1 MPPGA
6 RGQRFAAQDRLFAAL
21 ERLEAK
27 DTQHAAAEELTRLLK
42 ELDPSSLATLLHAC
56 GTTNAKTTTFAR
68 VHCLHLA
75 AMCTQPDRCL
85 HWRSM
90 LAPPLLP
97 KLLTLLGRALH
108 DPDSAVRSAA
118 AEGFGVVA
126 AQLAAANPAGCEL
139 TAGSDAN
146 PLLTTILD
154 ALGEPGGGVQAAAAA
169 ALAAVADHLRP
180 GLDPALLRH
189 LLRALSNPLFLGR
202 AELCA
207 ALARLEGGR
216 VRGLVASSCPQLL
229 AAMPDLLGVPPGY
242 GGDGGGL
249 LGALGSKGKDFA
261 LRSAAAH
268 TLKVA
273 LAVGVGPMWTGGGGG
288 GEGQPGWEVAVAALK
303 TAKTDVSKPV
313 RDAAA
318 AALPVVQGLLAFLAS
333 GAPAAAWPETA
344 GGLLAGEGRS
354 KRSSVVKAAA
364 AAAGM
369 PGGAEDLGGGQQIAA
384 VYPGAAAAVAAPT
397 AAVPPPGTSCAPAAT
412 GLDAAPPGNAIP
424 HLAAKLAAVQ
434 AQQAGMAAALTSFTA
449 FASGTLHGVEQHLAE
464 INARLAAL
472 AASSPASSGGSPSLW
487 QQLAPLQQH
496 VEAAGA
502 GVVALRAGLDGSSGW
517 AGQQTRPGTALWQQA
532 PQQAPPG
539 AGLWEQKEATRLQ
552 PQPAQTVPVQAQP
565 AEPSQPALH
574 VASPLRPPPTA
585 QTSQAV
591 PLQQVQRPPPT
602 TAPTQHVQRPAPSA
616 VPARPAFPKRL
627 SSLHRSYDALEQQLH
642 QTPGASS
649 PASGPSSPEGTGAVG
664 PASTTSLDSAYAQL
678 LSGDG
683 LAGDQNAQLRLL
695 RALAKS
701 GPAWEQLSAA
711 TGQRLMAALAV
722 LLHAGAPLNRLL
734 PWLWPLADTAT
745 AATAAATRY
754 APALRSQLL
763 DALDSYLLPA
773 GPAGAGGGSSQQGG
787 GPGDSPGN
795 DLSEK
800 RDLLVTALRAVW
812 DV

>member
-1 MPPGA
+1 MEFRTQLHPPPH
-6 RGQRFAAQDRLFAAL
+6 
-21 ERLEAK
+21 
-27 DTQHAAAEELTRLLK
+27 TPTHAHPHTHTF
-42 ELDPSSLATLLHAC
+42 TL
-56 GTTNAKTTTFAR
+56 
-68 VHCLHLA
+68 
-75 AMCTQPDRCL
+75 Q
-85 HWRSM
+85 
-90 LAPPLLP
+90 
-97 KLLTLLGRALH
+97 
-108 DPDSAVRSAA
+108 
-118 AEGFGVVA
+118 
-126 AQLAAANPAGCEL
+126 
-139 TAGSDAN
+139 
-146 PLLTTILD
+146 
-154 ALGEPGGGVQAAAAA
+154 
-169 ALAAVADHLRP
+169 
-180 GLDPALLRH
+180 
-189 LLRALSNPLFLGR
+189 
-202 AELCA
+202 
-207 ALARLEGGR
+207 
-216 VRGLVASSCPQLL
+216 
-229 AAMPDLLGVPPGY
+229 
-242 GGDGGGL
+242 
-249 LGALGSKGKDFA
+249 
-261 LRSAAAH
+261 
-268 TLKVA
+268 A

-303 TAKTDVSKPV
+303 TAKTVGGQGWGCWVGSTHSGFNTQCQVRCWRSVGVPQRRWMGRWGTGPTSCDVLLQNTRLFVSHSSLQDVSKPV